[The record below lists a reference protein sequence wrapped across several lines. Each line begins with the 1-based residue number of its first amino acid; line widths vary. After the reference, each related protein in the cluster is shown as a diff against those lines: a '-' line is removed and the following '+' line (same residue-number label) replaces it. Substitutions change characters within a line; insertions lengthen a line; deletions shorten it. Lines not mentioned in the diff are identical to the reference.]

1 MLINLQRI
9 SENSYDSSELD
20 LENFINPSELNYY
33 LKRQKR

>member
-9 SENSYDSSELD
+9 SKNSSNPSELD
-20 LENFINPSELNYY
+20 LQNFINPSELNYY